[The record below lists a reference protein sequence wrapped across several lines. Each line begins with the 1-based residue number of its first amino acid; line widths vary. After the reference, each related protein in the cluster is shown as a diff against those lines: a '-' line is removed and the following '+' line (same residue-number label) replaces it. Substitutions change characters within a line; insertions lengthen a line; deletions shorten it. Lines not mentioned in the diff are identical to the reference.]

1 MSIRASRQH
10 AFTLVE
16 LLVVIA
22 IIAVLVAM
30 LLPVI
35 GKARAA
41 AQTIQCANNLRQLGM
56 ADSQYVNLTKGWHF
70 PGYWGLRGA
79 MPGTLAYQYNR
90 TFPGLYEFRKSMAQP
105 LIPQDDPVYNGRI
118 IFNYVTDACYCPGAW
133 YATYSYY
140 PPLNAWVRP
149 MHYSYGINVEGVD
162 TDSVLWTR
170 QSLNLALA
178 PQADPALNL
187 SLANKYASFAGYRAS
202 QVKHP
207 AEKLFMADALWININ
222 MHGVSN
228 KADSIRGYEGNYDI
242 VHESE
247 DVKTNGKD
255 IYRSTAWRHGNYN
268 YANVLFFDG
277 HVSLTHKSNLFTGDS
292 HAGTAK
298 GDPRIWKVLE

>member
-1 MSIRASRQH
+1 MRTARRQ

-30 LLPVI
+30 LLPVL
-35 GKARAA
+35 GKARAS

-56 ADSQYVNLTKGWHF
+56 ADSQYVNLTRGWHF
-70 PGYWGLRGA
+70 PGYWGARGA
-79 MPGTLAYQYNR
+79 AGLAYQYNR

-105 LIPQDDPVYNGRI
+105 IIPQDDIPNKGNI
-118 IFNYVTDACYCPGAW
+118 IFNYVTDSCYCPGAW
-133 YATYSYY
+133 YHDYSHYV
-140 PPLNAWVRP
+140 PLDAWVRP

-162 TDSVLWTR
+162 TDSVPWTHP
-170 QSLNLALA
+170 SLNLALA
-178 PQADPALNL
+178 PQADPALNQPP
-187 SLANKYASFAGYRAS
+187 AAAHEYGSFAGYRAS
-202 QVKHP
+202 QVKRA

-242 VHESE
+242 VHESH
-247 DVKTNGKD
+247 DVKTNGID
-255 IYRSTAWRHGNYN
+255 IYRSTAWRHGNNN

-277 HVSLTHKSNLFTGDS
+277 HVALTHKSTLFTGDS